1 MCPPLEMKDL
11 YGDSYI
17 KGGTFIVVITV
28 FWQKQREEVDKVT
41 CTNLQSYLN
50 IFNRFVEYHFN
61 KVCHN
66 LILLI
71 GNI

>member
-1 MCPPLEMKDL
+1 MKDL

-41 CTNLQSYLN
+41 GTNLQSYFN
-50 IFNRFVEYHFN
+50 IFNRFVEYYFDM
-61 KVCHN
+61 V
-66 LILLI
+66 
-71 GNI
+71 

>member
-1 MCPPLEMKDL
+1 MCPPLEMKDI
-11 YGDSYI
+11 YGESYI
-17 KGGTFIVVITV
+17 KGGTFIVVVIV

-50 IFNRFVEYHFN
+50 IFVEYHFN